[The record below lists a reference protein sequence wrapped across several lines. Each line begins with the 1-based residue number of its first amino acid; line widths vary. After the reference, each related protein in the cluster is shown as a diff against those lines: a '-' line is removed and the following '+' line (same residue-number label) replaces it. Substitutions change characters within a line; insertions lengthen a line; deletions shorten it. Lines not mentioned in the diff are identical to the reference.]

1 MKNGILFKND
11 LVSLVWNNGVFSL
24 HDSDGLLIDDFYYE
38 EDEIGI
44 YALVYGTIGE
54 IRNLPEDELCEWI
67 RLSFNILEVKPHCG
81 DKEIMNELREEYG
94 SEWVCRVGD
103 TALILK
109 EM

>member
-1 MKNGILFKND
+1 MENGILFKND
-11 LVSLVWNNGVFSL
+11 LVSLVWNSSSL
-24 HDSDGLLIDDFYYE
+24 SLYDSDQILIDDFYYE
-38 EDEIGI
+38 DNDNINGLAKEI
-44 YALVYGTIGE
+44 IGE
-54 IRNLPEDELCEWI
+54 IKDLSEDELCEWI

-81 DKEIMNELREEYG
+81 DEEIMNELREEYG